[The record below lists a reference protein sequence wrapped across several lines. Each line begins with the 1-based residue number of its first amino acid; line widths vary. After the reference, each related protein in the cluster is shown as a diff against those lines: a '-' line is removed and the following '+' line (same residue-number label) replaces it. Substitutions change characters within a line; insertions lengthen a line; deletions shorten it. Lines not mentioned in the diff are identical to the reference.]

1 MKLFNWIK
9 KKFLKVSNKP
19 QGSQEWKDERIG
31 LITGSQIFNLMTD
44 PKKLTKAE
52 IAEGVEPRLLSAGAI
67 TYLNGLV
74 NDIIRGKVKDIYV
87 SFDMQRG
94 TDLEPVARNRMGERL
109 KKQNP
114 ITPELI
120 QEVGFI
126 TSDDW
131 QGCGTSLDGITSK
144 GGTAEYKCR
153 NIDNHMEHLYG
164 ADKKTIYQAQFGMGI
179 TGGKYCLFGAYS
191 DEFPVDEGDFIM
203 HVIERDEEMI
213 ADMKARCIVAVQY
226 IYEKVLERA
235 ALLADQL
242 K

>member
-1 MKLFNWIK
+1 MSAFNWT
-9 KKFLKVSNKP
+9 NKPHLHESENP

-31 LITGSQIFNLMTD
+31 LITGSQIFNLMTNA
-44 PKKLTKAE
+44 KKAGE
-52 IAEGVEPRLLSAGAI
+52 LSVSAK

-74 NDIIRGKVKDIYV
+74 TDIIAGNVEDLFV

-144 GGTAEYKCR
+144 GGTTEYKCR
-153 NIDNHMEHLYG
+153 KRQAHLDHLYG

-191 DEFPVDEGDFIM
+191 DEFPVDQGDFIM

-226 IYEKVLERA
+226 IDEKVLERTS
-235 ALLADQL
+235 LLADQL

>member
-1 MKLFNWIK
+1 MNPFYWI
-9 KKFLKVSNKP
+9 NKPHLQISDNP

-31 LITGSQIFNLMTD
+31 LITGSQIFNLMAN
-44 PKKLTKAE
+44 PKALTKKE
-52 IAEGVEPRLLSAGAI
+52 VEDGVPPRLLSVGAM

-74 NDIIRGKVKDIYV
+74 TDIIAGNVEDIFV

-94 TDLEPVARNRMGERL
+94 TDLEPVARNRMRERL

-114 ITPELI
+114 VSPELI

-131 QGCGTSLDGITSK
+131 PGCGTSLDGITSK
-144 GGTAEYKCR
+144 EGTTEYKCR
-153 NIDNHMEHLYG
+153 KRNAHIDHLDG
-164 ADKKTIYQAQFGMGI
+164 VDKKTIYQAQFGIGI

-191 DEFPVDEGDFIM
+191 DEFPVDKGDLIM
-203 HVIERDEEMI
+203 DTIDRDEEMI
-213 ADMKARCIVAVQY
+213 ADMKSRCKVASQY
-226 IYEKVLERA
+226 VKDKVIERMK
-235 ALLADQL
+235 LIADQL